1 MCRVSTKL
9 NGWHAAAAATQS
21 SRAPTESI
29 MEGVT
34 PMTSKPQCAFYRREE
49 SSDEHVFARWVLRLL
64 VDAAP
69 FTLDKTSGRST

>member
-1 MCRVSTKL
+1 
-9 NGWHAAAAATQS
+9 
-21 SRAPTESI
+21 